1 MARVS
6 VTQCKRF
13 FLNKKNINDTMQ
25 TITEIIKDLSIDI
38 ACLLDEP
45 SEVTEQDLIKM
56 QDLITKLDNQ

>member
-1 MARVS
+1 MSLV
-6 VTQCKRF
+6 
-13 FLNKKNINDTMQ
+13 NINDTAQ
-25 TITEIIKDLSIDI
+25 TITEIIADLSIDI

>member
-1 MARVS
+1 MSLV
-6 VTQCKRF
+6 
-13 FLNKKNINDTMQ
+13 NINDTAK
-25 TITEIIKDLSIDI
+25 TITEIIDDLSIDI

>member
-1 MARVS
+1 MSLV
-6 VTQCKRF
+6 
-13 FLNKKNINDTMQ
+13 NINDTAK
-25 TITEIIKDLSIDI
+25 TITEIMTDLSIDI